1 MKRVLLTVALCVA
14 ASASFAQKKV
24 VNEAQSIA
32 KGSNAD
38 FGEARTLIKG
48 ALENPET
55 KDDAKTWYVAGFI
68 EDQQFNAERA
78 KQILG
83 QQPNE
88 PVMYEALYGIL
99 PYFQKAYELDQLP
112 NEKGKV
118 KPKYTKD
125 IKSILSANH
134 VYLFNGGAY
143 YFDKQEYKKAY
154 DFFNQYVEIS
164 ELPMFAGTQTAE
176 KDSTFMTVQFYAA
189 AAASLAKD
197 SRLAIAALER
207 AKNTPYRQYDVYQ
220 YLCYEYGEAR
230 TAQDSVMLEKTF
242 EEGMQV
248 FPDSAFFLNN
258 LINTYIYSNRNE
270 KALEMLNVAIQKN
283 PNDANLYNVM
293 GRVYETGLKD
303 YANAEKN
310 FQIALEKDPNLT
322 DALSNIGRIYYN
334 QGVNKLS
341 EANMINDSK
350 KYQEELSMAKD
361 LFKKALPY
369 YKKAHEAEPEKM
381 DNMIALRGI
390 YYNLNMGPE
399 LEAIEAE
406 IIYIIIDI
414 INPAIFL
421 TASEN
426 TI

>member
-197 SRLAIAALER
+197 SKLAIAALER

-350 KYQEELSMAKD
+350 KYQEELGMAKD

-406 IIYIIIDI
+406 M
-414 INPAIFL
+414 NK
-421 TASEN
+421 
-426 TI
+426 

>member
-164 ELPMFAGTQTAE
+164 ELPMFAGTQTAK
-176 KDSTFMTVQFYAA
+176 KDSTFMTVQFYA

-350 KYQEELSMAKD
+350 KYQEELGMAKD

-406 IIYIIIDI
+406 M
-414 INPAIFL
+414 NK
-421 TASEN
+421 
-426 TI
+426 

>member
-258 LINTYIYSNRNE
+258 LINKYIYSNRNE

-406 IIYIIIDI
+406 M
-414 INPAIFL
+414 NK
-421 TASEN
+421 
-426 TI
+426 

>member
-68 EDQQFNAERA
+68 EDQQFNTERA

-350 KYQEELSMAKD
+350 KYQEELGMAKICSKK
-361 LFKKALPY
+361 LFLIIKKLMKLNL
-369 YKKAHEAEPEKM
+369 KKW
-381 DNMIALRGI
+381 
-390 YYNLNMGPE
+390 
-399 LEAIEAE
+399 
-406 IIYIIIDI
+406 
-414 INPAIFL
+414 
-421 TASEN
+421 T
-426 TI
+426 T

>member
-242 EEGMQV
+242 EEGMQF

-350 KYQEELSMAKD
+350 KYQEELGMAKD

-406 IIYIIIDI
+406 M
-414 INPAIFL
+414 NK
-421 TASEN
+421 
-426 TI
+426 

>member
-24 VNEAQSIA
+24 VSEAQSIA

-38 FGEARTLIKG
+38 FGEARTLLKG

-406 IIYIIIDI
+406 M
-414 INPAIFL
+414 NK
-421 TASEN
+421 
-426 TI
+426 

>member
-341 EANMINDSK
+341 AANMINDSK

-406 IIYIIIDI
+406 M
-414 INPAIFL
+414 NK
-421 TASEN
+421 
-426 TI
+426 

>member
-283 PNDANLYNVM
+283 PKDANLYNVM

-350 KYQEELSMAKD
+350 KYQEELGMAKD

-406 IIYIIIDI
+406 M
-414 INPAIFL
+414 NK
-421 TASEN
+421 
-426 TI
+426 

>member
-1 MKRVLLTVALCVA
+1 MKRVLLTVTLCVA

-88 PVMYEALYGIL
+88 PVMYDALYGIL

-164 ELPMFAGTQTAE
+164 ELPMFVGTQTAE

-197 SRLAIAALER
+197 SKLAISALER

-220 YLCYEYGEAR
+220 YLCYEYGEAK

-248 FPDSAFFLNN
+248 FPDSTFFLNN

-283 PNDANLYNVM
+283 SNDANLYNVM

-303 YANAEKN
+303 NANAEKY
-310 FQIALEKDPNLT
+310 FKIALEKDPNLT

-350 KYQEELSMAKD
+350 KYQEELGLAKD

-390 YYNLNMGPE
+390 YYNLNMGSE
-399 LEAIEAE
+399 LEAIENE
-406 IIYIIIDI
+406 M
-414 INPAIFL
+414 NK
-421 TASEN
+421 
-426 TI
+426 

>member
-24 VNEAQSIA
+24 VSEAQSVA

-164 ELPMFAGTQTAE
+164 ELPMFEGTQTAE

-197 SRLAIAALER
+197 SRLAISALER

-350 KYQEELSMAKD
+350 KYQEELGMAKD

-406 IIYIIIDI
+406 M
-414 INPAIFL
+414 NK
-421 TASEN
+421 
-426 TI
+426 

>member
-390 YYNLNMGPE
+390 YYLS
-399 LEAIEAE
+399 LIH
-406 IIYIIIDI
+406 I
-414 INPAIFL
+414 
-421 TASEN
+421 
-426 TI
+426 

>member
-99 PYFQKAYELDQLP
+99 PYFQKAYDLDQLP

-350 KYQEELSMAKD
+350 KYQEELGMAKD

-406 IIYIIIDI
+406 M
-414 INPAIFL
+414 NK
-421 TASEN
+421 
-426 TI
+426 

>member
-88 PVMYEALYGIL
+88 PIMYEALYGIL

-350 KYQEELSMAKD
+350 KYQEELGMAKD

-406 IIYIIIDI
+406 M
-414 INPAIFL
+414 NK
-421 TASEN
+421 
-426 TI
+426 